1 MKMISYAAV
10 LTMLLFLAG
19 PVQAGSPVGHWKTF
33 DDETKKAKSIV
44 QIYEADKKFYGKVV
58 EILTPG
64 EENKIC
70 EKCPGKDRDKPIKGL
85 IILRELVA
93 DNGGFSGGTILDPNN
108 GKTYSCKMVLENEGS
123 KLKVRGF
130 LGFSLLG
137 RTQYWQRVH
146 Q

>member
-1 MKMISYAAV
+1 MKMIFYAAV

-33 DDETKKAKSIV
+33 DDDTKKAKSIV
-44 QIYEADKKFYGKVV
+44 QIYEADEKFYGKVV

-85 IILRELVA
+85 IILKELVA
-93 DNGGFSGGTILDPNN
+93 DNGEFSGGTILDPNN

-146 Q
+146 E

>member
-1 MKMISYAAV
+1 MKKIVCAVAVIS
-10 LTMLLFLAG
+10 LLLLVG
-19 PVQAGSPVGHWKTF
+19 PLMAGSPAGYWKTV

-44 QIYEADKKFYGKVV
+44 RIYEVDGKLYGKVT

-64 EENKIC
+64 EEDKIC
-70 EKCPGKDRDKPIKGL
+70 EKCPGEDKDKPIKGL
-85 IILRELVA
+85 IILRELLA
-93 DNGGFSGGTILDPNN
+93 DNGGYSGGTILDPNN
-108 GKTYSCKMVLENEGS
+108 GKTYSCKMALEDEGR

-137 RTQYWQRVH
+137 RTQYWERV